1 MTARLAPVRRPR
13 PHIRVIPGRAV
24 QPLRM
29 APWLLFTALVIFVFF
44 ALIYSRTTLS
54 DSAFDLDKVESQIA
68 QEEAAYQQLRL
79 EVARLQS
86 PERIVPLAE
95 QIGLVLP
102 TQVRTVE
109 AAGVTG
115 SESGAEARW
124 AEVKSILTA
133 SP

>member
-1 MTARLAPVRRPR
+1 MTARLAPVPQQQHR
-13 PHIRVIPGRAV
+13 IRVIPGRGI
-24 QPLRM
+24 QPLRL

-44 ALIYSRTTLS
+44 ALIYSRTILS
-54 DSAFDLDKVESQIA
+54 DSAFRLREVEAQISQEQA
-68 QEEAAYQQLRL
+68 TYQQLRL

-95 QIGLVLP
+95 GIGLVLP
-102 TQVRTVE
+102 NEVRTIEV
-109 AAGVTG
+109 ARVTG
-115 SESGAEARW
+115 FEGGAEARW

>member
-1 MTARLAPVRRPR
+1 
-13 PHIRVIPGRAV
+13 
-24 QPLRM
+24 M
-29 APWLLFTALVIFVFF
+29 APWLLFTVLVVFVFF
-44 ALIYSRTTLS
+44 ALIYSRTALS
-54 DSAFDLDKVESQIA
+54 GSAFDLKEVDAQIA
-68 QEEAAYQQLRL
+68 QEAATFDKLRL

-95 QIGLVLP
+95 EIGLVLP
-102 TQVRTVE
+102 DQVRTVE

-115 SESGAEARW
+115 SDGGAEARW

>member
-1 MTARLAPVRRPR
+1 MR
-13 PHIRVIPGRAV
+13 I
-24 QPLRM
+24 
-29 APWLLFTALVIFVFF
+29 APWLLFTALVIFIFF

-54 DSAFDLDKVESQIA
+54 DSAFRLEEVDSRIVR
-68 QEEAAYQQLRL
+68 EEATFQQLRL

-95 QIGLVLP
+95 EIGLVLP
-102 TQVRTVE
+102 SQVRTVA
-109 AAGVTG
+109 AAGVAG
-115 SESGAEARW
+115 SEGGAEERW

>member
-1 MTARLAPVRRPR
+1 MR
-13 PHIRVIPGRAV
+13 I
-24 QPLRM
+24 
-29 APWLLFTALVIFVFF
+29 APWLLFTALVVFVFF
-44 ALIYSRTTLS
+44 SLIYSRTALS
-54 DSAFDLDKVESQIA
+54 DSAFDIEKVDSQIA
-68 QEEAAYQQLRL
+68 QEEATYQQLRL

-95 QIGLVLP
+95 EIGLVLP

-115 SESGAEARW
+115 SEGGAEARW

>member
-1 MTARLAPVRRPR
+1 MTARLAPAAQQRTQ
-13 PHIRVIPGRAV
+13 IRVIRGRGV

-29 APWLLFTALVIFVFF
+29 APWLLFTVLVVFVFF
-44 ALIYSRTTLS
+44 ALIYSRTALS
-54 DSAFDLDKVESQIA
+54 GSAFDLKEVDAQIA
-68 QEEAAYQQLRL
+68 QEAATFDKLRL

-95 QIGLVLP
+95 EIGLVLP
-102 TQVRTVE
+102 DQVRTVE
-109 AAGVTG
+109 ATGVTG
-115 SESGAEARW
+115 SDGGAEARW

>member
-1 MTARLAPVRRPR
+1 
-13 PHIRVIPGRAV
+13 
-24 QPLRM
+24 M

-44 ALIYSRTTLS
+44 ALIYSRTILS
-54 DSAFDLDKVESQIA
+54 DSAFRLEEVESQIA
-68 QEEAAYQQLRL
+68 QEEAVYQQLRL

-86 PERIVPLAE
+86 PGRIVPLAE

-102 TQVRTVE
+102 NQVRTVE

-115 SESGAEARW
+115 SEGGAEARW
-124 AEVKSILTA
+124 VEVKSILTA

>member
-1 MTARLAPVRRPR
+1 MTARPIPVPRRRPD
-13 PHIRVIPGRAV
+13 IRVITGRGTK
-24 QPLRM
+24 PLRM

-54 DSAFDLDKVESQIA
+54 DSAFRLTEVEAQIA
-68 QEEAAYQQLRL
+68 QEEAAYQQTRL

-86 PERIVPLAE
+86 PERIVPLAGE
-95 QIGLVLP
+95 LGLVLP
-102 TQVRTVE
+102 DQVRTVQ

-115 SESGAEARW
+115 SQGGAEARW

>member
-1 MTARLAPVRRPR
+1 VTARLAPAPQKR
-13 PHIRVIPGRAV
+13 PHIRVVPGRGI

-29 APWLLFTALVIFVFF
+29 APWLLFTVLVVFIFF

-54 DSAFDLDKVESQIA
+54 DSAFRLTEVDAQIA
-68 QEEAAYQQLRL
+68 QEEASFQQLRL

-86 PERIVPLAE
+86 PQRIVPLAE

-102 TQVRTVE
+102 YQVRTVE

-115 SESGAEARW
+115 SEGGAEARW

>member
-1 MTARLAPVRRPR
+1 MTARPAPVPQQR
-13 PHIRVIPGRAV
+13 PHIRVVAGRGI

-29 APWLLFTALVIFVFF
+29 APWLLFTALVIFIFF

-54 DSAFDLDKVESQIA
+54 DSAFRLEEVEAQIA
-68 QEEAAYQQLRL
+68 QEQATFQQMRL

-86 PERIVPLAE
+86 PERIVPLAQE
-95 QIGLVLP
+95 IGLVLP
-102 TQVRTVE
+102 DQVRTVE

-115 SESGAEARW
+115 SEGGAEARW
-124 AEVKSILTA
+124 AEMKSILTA

>member
-1 MTARLAPVRRPR
+1 MTARLAPSRQPGT
-13 PHIRVIPGRAV
+13 PIRVIAGRAH
-24 QPLRM
+24 QPMRI

-54 DSAFDLDKVESQIA
+54 DSAFRLEEVESQIT
-68 QEEAAYQQLRL
+68 QEEVLYQQLRL
-79 EVARLQS
+79 DVARLQS

-95 QIGLVLP
+95 RIGLVLP
-102 TQVRTVE
+102 SQVRTVE
-109 AAGVTG
+109 ATGVNGAGDD
-115 SESGAEARW
+115 AEARW

>member
-1 MTARLAPVRRPR
+1 MR
-13 PHIRVIPGRAV
+13 I
-24 QPLRM
+24 

-54 DSAFDLDKVESQIA
+54 DSAFRLEEVESQIT
-68 QEEAAYQQLRL
+68 QEEVLYQQLRL
-79 EVARLQS
+79 DVARLQS

-102 TQVRTVE
+102 SQVRTVE
-109 AAGVTG
+109 AAGVNG
-115 SESGAEARW
+115 AGVGAEARW

>member
-1 MTARLAPVRRPR
+1 MTARLAPAPRQRPQ
-13 PHIRVIPGRAV
+13 IRVVPGRGR
-24 QPLRM
+24 QHLRM

-54 DSAFDLDKVESQIA
+54 DSAFRLDEVESQIA
-68 QEEAAYQQLRL
+68 EEEVAYQQLRL

-86 PERIVPLAE
+86 PERVVPLAKGT
-95 QIGLVLP
+95 GLVLP
-102 TQVRTVE
+102 HEVRTVE
-109 AAGVTG
+109 AAGVAG
-115 SESGAEARW
+115 FEGGAEARW

>member
-1 MTARLAPVRRPR
+1 MTARLAPARQTR
-13 PHIRVIPGRAV
+13 PHIRVIPGRGF
-24 QPLRM
+24 QPMRI
-29 APWLLFTALVIFVFF
+29 APWLLFTALVVFVFF
-44 ALIYSRTTLS
+44 SLIYSRTALS
-54 DSAFDLDKVESQIA
+54 DSAFDIEKVDSQIA
-68 QEEAAYQQLRL
+68 QEEATYQQLRL

-95 QIGLVLP
+95 EIGLVLP

-115 SESGAEARW
+115 SEGGAEARW

>member
-1 MTARLAPVRRPR
+1 MTARLAPNRQPR
-13 PHIRVIPGRAV
+13 PQIRVIPGRAV
-24 QPLRM
+24 RPMRM
-29 APWLLFTALVIFVFF
+29 APWLLFTILVVFIFF

-54 DSAFDLDKVESQIA
+54 QSAFRLDAVEEEIA
-68 QEEAAYQQLRL
+68 EQEAAYQQQRL

-102 TQVRTVE
+102 SEVRTVE
-109 AAGVTG
+109 ADGV
-115 SESGAEARW
+115 SGTEGDAEARW

>member
-1 MTARLAPVRRPR
+1 MTARLAPSRQPR
-13 PHIRVIPGRAV
+13 TQIRVIAGRAR
-24 QPLRM
+24 QPMRI

-54 DSAFDLDKVESQIA
+54 DSAFRLEEVESQIT
-68 QEEAAYQQLRL
+68 QEEVLYQQLRL

-102 TQVRTVE
+102 SQVRTVE
-109 AAGVTG
+109 APGVNGAAG
-115 SESGAEARW
+115 GAEARW

>member
-1 MTARLAPVRRPR
+1 MTARLAPAAQQRPQ
-13 PHIRVIPGRAV
+13 IRVIRGRGV

-29 APWLLFTALVIFVFF
+29 APWLLFTVLVVFVFF
-44 ALIYSRTTLS
+44 ALIYSWTALS
-54 DSAFDLDKVESQIA
+54 GSAFDLKEVDAQIA
-68 QEEAAYQQLRL
+68 QEAATFDKLRL

-95 QIGLVLP
+95 EIGLVLP
-102 TQVRTVE
+102 DQVRTVE

-115 SESGAEARW
+115 SDGGAEARW

>member
-1 MTARLAPVRRPR
+1 MTARLAPAPQPR
-13 PHIRVIPGRAV
+13 PQIRVIPGRGR
-24 QPLRM
+24 QTLRM
-29 APWLLFTALVIFVFF
+29 TPWLLFTALVVFIFF

-54 DSAFDLDKVESQIA
+54 DSAIRLEEVESQIV
-68 QEEAAYQQLRL
+68 QQQAAYQQLRL

-95 QIGLVLP
+95 DIGLVLP
-102 TQVRTVE
+102 DQVRTVE

-115 SESGAEARW
+115 SEGGAEVRW

>member
-1 MTARLAPVRRPR
+1 MTAHPAPVRQKR
-13 PHIRVIPGRAV
+13 PHIRVLPGRGF

-29 APWLLFTALVIFVFF
+29 APWFLFTALVIFVFF

-54 DSAFDLDKVESQIA
+54 DSAFRLKEVEAQIA
-68 QEEAAYQQLRL
+68 QEESTYQQLRL

-86 PERIVPLAE
+86 PERVVPLAE

-102 TQVRTVE
+102 EQVRTVE
-109 AAGVTG
+109 ASGVTG
-115 SESGAEARW
+115 TEGGAEERW

>member
-1 MTARLAPVRRPR
+1 MR
-13 PHIRVIPGRAV
+13 I
-24 QPLRM
+24 

-54 DSAFDLDKVESQIA
+54 DSAFRLEEVESQIT
-68 QEEAAYQQLRL
+68 QEEVLYQQLRL

-95 QIGLVLP
+95 QVGLVLP
-102 TQVRTVE
+102 SQVRTVE
-109 AAGVTG
+109 AAGVNNVAG
-115 SESGAEARW
+115 GAEARW

>member
-1 MTARLAPVRRPR
+1 MTARLAPAGQQR
-13 PHIRVIPGRAV
+13 PHIRVVPGRAV

-44 ALIYSRTTLS
+44 ALIYSRTILS
-54 DSAFDLDKVESQIA
+54 DSAFRLEEVESQIA
-68 QEEAAYQQLRL
+68 QEEAVYQQLRL

-86 PERIVPLAE
+86 PGRIVPLAE

-102 TQVRTVE
+102 NQVRTVE

-115 SESGAEARW
+115 SEGGAEARW
-124 AEVKSILTA
+124 VEVKSILTA

>member
-1 MTARLAPVRRPR
+1 MTARPAPLTQTRPQ
-13 PHIRVIPGRAV
+13 IRVVPGRGI

-29 APWLLFTALVIFVFF
+29 APWLLFTVLVIFVFF
-44 ALIYSRTTLS
+44 ALIYSRTALS
-54 DSAFDLDKVESQIA
+54 DSAFRLKEVDAQIA
-68 QEEAAYQQLRL
+68 QQEATYQQLRL

-95 QIGLVLP
+95 EIGLVLP
-102 TQVRTVE
+102 SQVRTVE

-115 SESGAEARW
+115 SEGGAEARW

>member
-1 MTARLAPVRRPR
+1 MTARLAPARQPR
-13 PHIRVIPGRAV
+13 PQIRVLPGRAV
-24 QPLRM
+24 RPMRM
-29 APWLLFTALVIFVFF
+29 APWLLFTALVLFVFF
-44 ALIYSRTTLS
+44 ALIYSRTALS
-54 DSAFDLDKVESQIA
+54 DSAFDLEKVQGQIA
-68 QEEAAYQQLRL
+68 REEATYQQLRL

-86 PERIVPLAE
+86 PERVVPLAE

-115 SESGAEARW
+115 SEGGEEARW